1 MDNNTA
7 VPHHAASRIWYVIGG
22 ILSIFVGFYAMN
34 RPGLATL
41 AVTKVVGILLLAS
54 GIVLFFAAIF
64 GKARKHRLLDFLSS
78 VLRIIVGLILM
89 TNIIKGVLVL
99 TLVLG
104 AVFIV
109 EGIFSLGLGFGL
121 RGKNPAW
128 GWVLLNGVASLL
140 LGGMLIVQWPDSA
153 LWAIG
158 LLFGINC
165 LFSGFALIMYGTALP
180 QAREA

>member
-1 MDNNTA
+1 MDNTSTPA
-7 VPHHAASRIWYVIGG
+7 HASSRIWYVIGG
-22 ILSIFVGFYAMN
+22 ILSIIVGFYAIN
-34 RPGLATL
+34 RPGLASL

-64 GKARKHRLLDFLSS
+64 GKARKHRLLDFFSAI
-78 VLRIIVGLILM
+78 LRIIVGLVLM
-89 TNIIKGVLVL
+89 TNIIKGVLII

-109 EGIFSLGLGFGL
+109 EGIFSLALGFGL
-121 RGKNPAW
+121 RGKNSAW
-128 GWVLLNGVASLL
+128 GWVLFNGIASLL
-140 LGGMLIVQWPDSA
+140 LGGMLIAGWPESA

-165 LFSGFALIMYGTALP
+165 LFSGFALMMYGTALP
-180 QAREA
+180 KAQDA

>member
-1 MDNNTA
+1 MENNTIA
-7 VPHHAASRIWYVIGG
+7 PRHASSRIWYVLGG

-41 AVTKVVGILLLAS
+41 AVTKVIGILLLAS
-54 GIVLFFAAIF
+54 GIVLFVAAVF
-64 GKARKHRLLDFLSS
+64 GKARKHRWLDFLSAA
-78 VLRIIVGLILM
+78 LRIAVGLILM
-89 TNIIKGVLVL
+89 TNIIEAVLTI

-104 AVFIV
+104 IVFII
-109 EGIFSLGLGFGL
+109 EGIFSLALGFGV

-140 LGGMLIVQWPDSA
+140 LGGMLLMQWPESS

-180 QAREA
+180 KAQDA